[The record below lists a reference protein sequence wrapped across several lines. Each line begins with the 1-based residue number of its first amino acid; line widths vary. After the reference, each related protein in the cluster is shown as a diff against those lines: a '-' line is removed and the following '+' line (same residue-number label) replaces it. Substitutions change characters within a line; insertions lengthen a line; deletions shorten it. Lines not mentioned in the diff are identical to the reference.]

1 MIHVILTPLTTKI
14 HPKGFS
20 KTFVDAFLK
29 LSGQTSSLLSYDLN
43 GSPTLNDGRYISIA
57 HKDEV
62 LVFVISEHKVGV
74 DIERNTPPSKQ
85 LIDAYAL
92 NPFTPV
98 KDWCM
103 KEAYF
108 KMTQDRQ
115 YDKVMIPKLSM
126 PHLEIKYDPYF
137 ILVLIEDYDDVK
149 IDIFDGE
156 TIRPL
161 PM

>member
-1 MIHVILTPLTTKI
+1 M
-14 HPKGFS
+14 
-20 KTFVDAFLK
+20 VDAFLK
-29 LSGQTSSLLSYDLN
+29 ISGQSSTTFFYDSHGRPQLSD
-43 GSPTLNDGRYISIA
+43 GSYISIA

-62 LVFVISEHKVGV
+62 LVFVISNLKVGI

-85 LIDAYAL
+85 LIETYAL

-103 KEAYF
+103 KEAYY

-115 YDKVMIPKLSM
+115 YDKVMMPKLST
-126 PHLEIKYDPYF
+126 PHIEIKYDPYY
-137 ILVLIEDYDDVK
+137 ILVLVEDHDDVK
-149 IDIFDGE
+149 IELFDGE
-156 TIRPL
+156 SIRPL

>member
-1 MIHVILTPLTTKI
+1 MIHIVLTPLTTHL
-14 HPKGFS
+14 HPNGFS
-20 KTFVDAFLK
+20 KSIVESFFKTLGQDITLTYDEHHKPFL
-29 LSGQTSSLLSYDLN
+29 S
-43 GSPTLNDGRYISIA
+43 DGRHISIA

-62 LVFVISEHKVGV
+62 LVFAISHHMIGV

-85 LIDAYAL
+85 LIKEYNL
-92 NPFTPV
+92 NPFTPI

-115 YDKVMIPKLSM
+115 YDKVLIPKLPY

-137 ILVLIEDYDDVK
+137 ILVLVEDHDDVK

-156 TIRPL
+156 SIRPL